1 MKTIFIETKRK
12 NPYFN
17 KEVLNKLNLGK
28 NIDILYTLQYEKLAK
43 QVKKY
48 FIKKGKKIKL
58 KQVLGCS
65 IIKSKNP
72 VLMITDG
79 KFHALNIA
87 VNSNKEINIFDGNNI
102 EKITKED
109 LDKYNKIKKAKILK
123 FLSSDEIGILISIK
137 KGQNKL
143 KQALILKEKI
153 EELRKKTFLFI
164 CDNVSIQE
172 LENFSLHVY
181 INTAC
186 PGLDK
191 DSNKI
196 LNYIDILTYLS

>member
-123 FLSSDEIGILISIK
+123 FLSSNEIGILISIK

-172 LENFSLHVY
+172 LENFSLPIY

>member
-172 LENFSLHVY
+172 LENFSLPIY

>member
-12 NPYFN
+12 NLYFN

-123 FLSSDEIGILISIK
+123 FLSSNEIGILISIK

-172 LENFSLHVY
+172 LENFSLPIY